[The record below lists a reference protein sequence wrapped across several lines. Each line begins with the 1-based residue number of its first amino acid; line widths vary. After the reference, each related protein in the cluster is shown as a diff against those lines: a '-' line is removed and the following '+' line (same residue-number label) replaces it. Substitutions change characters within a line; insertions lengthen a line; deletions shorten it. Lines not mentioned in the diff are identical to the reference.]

1 MERIKP
7 ELLAPAGDRERL
19 EAAVR
24 YGADAVYLAGKS
36 FGMRSAPAN
45 FGPEELAQAVDFCHQ
60 RGVKVYVTCNTLPRN
75 QESGELPGFL
85 TACQE
90 AGVDAFIISDLGV
103 LALAG
108 KVAPQVERHIS
119 TQTGIVNF
127 AAAQVCWELGAKR
140 VVLAR
145 EVPLSEIQGIRENTD
160 PGLELEAFVHG
171 AMCMSFSGRCV
182 ISNYMTGRDANRGEC
197 AQPCRWEYH
206 LTEVQRPG
214 EEFTLVQEEKG
225 AYLFNSNDLRM
236 IDHIPEMVD
245 AGITSLKI
253 EGRAKS
259 AYYVAC
265 VTAAYRRAID
275 FAWEHPGEPL
285 PASILE
291 ETEKISHRPYSHGFY
306 FGGEP
311 GQTPDRSHYA
321 RNYELVAV
329 CEGREGN
336 CLRLRQRNRFFQG
349 QVADVLQPGKEPFT
363 AELSQLYN
371 QDWEPLTVAPHAE
384 MVVYWKTDA
393 QVAPGAYLRIKK

>member
-1 MERIKP
+1 MWKKKP
-7 ELLAPAGDRERL
+7 ELLSPAGDRERL
-19 EAAVR
+19 EAAVN

-75 QESGELPGFL
+75 QEFEELPSFL
-85 TACQE
+85 TACQDM
-90 AGVDAFIISDLGV
+90 GVDAFIISDLGV

-119 TQTGIVNF
+119 TQTGIVNY

-206 LTEVQRPG
+206 LVEAQRPG
-214 EEFTLVQEEKG
+214 CPVQETSFG
-225 AYLFNSNDLRM
+225 MLDPAWLSAL
-236 IDHIPEMVD
+236 D
-245 AGITSLKI
+245 AP
-253 EGRAKS
+253 APP
-259 AYYVAC
+259 
-265 VTAAYRRAID
+265 AAQSPSRRRLTLTVGPD
-275 FAWEHPGEPL
+275 CP
-285 PASILE
+285 PASLERFLSVFARDTRRIRGFVPLSDGMYLADCVGPQVRLEPDLDADPHVQALPVFLPDQGKSPEILIQVKTKRLFSAE
-291 ETEKISHRPYSHGFY
+291 ILPVLRREVQIH
-306 FGGEP
+306 
-311 GQTPDRSHYA
+311 
-321 RNYELVAV
+321 VV
-329 CEGREGN
+329 CD
-336 CLRLRQRNRFFQG
+336 
-349 QVADVLQPGKEPFT
+349 ADCPESAG
-363 AELSQLYN
+363 
-371 QDWEPLTVAPHAE
+371 
-384 MVVYWKTDA
+384 
-393 QVAPGAYLRIKK
+393 